1 MMSYIF
7 HVFSNIFWAFK
18 NICLHLHYL
27 RDSCARERA
36 SRSADRPVCWT
47 AAGPAART
55 APTWRRWP
63 CWGHVVDIDTI
74 DTVDIVD
81 IDTLDIV
88 DNVDIIDITWWSGC
102 GPPPPLRTSQL
113 WPATVRSTS
122 VWGSR
127 RYRVDIT

>member
-1 MMSYIF
+1 MR
-7 HVFSNIFWAFK
+7 V
-18 NICLHLHYL
+18 
-27 RDSCARERA
+27 RA

-47 AAGPAART
+47 AAGPATRT

-63 CWGHVVDIDTI
+63 CWA
-74 DTVDIVD
+74 DIVD

-122 VWGSR
+122 VLGSCI
-127 RYRVDIT
+127 YIE

>member
-1 MMSYIF
+1 MLLLYIF
-7 HVFSNIFWAFK
+7 HVSSNIFWAFK
-18 NICLHLHYL
+18 NICLHVHYL
-27 RDSCARERA
+27 RDSCVRVRA

-47 AAGPAART
+47 AAGPATRT

-63 CWGHVVDIDTI
+63 CCA
-74 DTVDIVD
+74 DIVD

-88 DNVDIIDITWWSGC
+88 DTVDIIDITWWSGC

-122 VWGSR
+122 VLGSR
-127 RYRVDIT
+127 RYYVDIK